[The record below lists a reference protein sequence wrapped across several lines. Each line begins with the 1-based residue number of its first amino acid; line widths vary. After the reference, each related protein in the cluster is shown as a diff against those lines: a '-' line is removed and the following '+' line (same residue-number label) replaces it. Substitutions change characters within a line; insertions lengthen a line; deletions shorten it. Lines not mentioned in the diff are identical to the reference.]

1 MDLSNNIIDIYN
13 GKKHENQKLYDA
25 FNSFI
30 FSNDR
35 RVFAKLLYRYEVFQK
50 IKHLPGDIVELGVFK
65 GSGIATWAKICDLF
79 IPHTNKKV
87 IGFDLF
93 SSSISSNVF
102 SSYKNGHTM
111 SPVIDRTTLCERSI
125 QRVKEQ
131 LLQANISDDKYI
143 LIEGDVCFTTKEFVK
158 NNPGFRISLLY
169 LDLDLDEPTYQSLVN
184 LWDRV
189 VPGGYI
195 IFDEYDYHIFDE
207 SNAVDRFLRDYNLKY
222 KVLSTNI
229 YAPSA
234 YIIKE

>member
-1 MDLSNNIIDIYN
+1 MDISNNIDIYN
-13 GKKHENQKLYDA
+13 GNKHENQSFYDA
-25 FNSFI
+25 FNQFI

-35 RVFAKLLYRYEVFQK
+35 RVFAKLLYRHEVFQK
-50 IKHLPGDIVELGVFK
+50 IKHLPGDIVEVGVFK
-65 GSGIATWAKICDLF
+65 GSGIATWAKLYDLY

-93 SSSISSNVF
+93 SSNTSPSFF

-111 SPVIDRTTLCERSI
+111 IPVINRIPIDERSI
-125 QRVKEQ
+125 KSVKER
-131 LLQANISDDKYI
+131 LFQANISDTKYI
-143 LIEGDVCFTTKEFVK
+143 LIEGDVCYTTREFVEQ
-158 NNPGFRISLLY
+158 NPGFRISLLY
-169 LDLDLDEPTYQSLVN
+169 HDLDLDEPTYESLVN

-195 IFDEYDYHIFDE
+195 IFDEYDYHVFDE
-207 SNAVDRFLRDYNLKY
+207 SNAVDRFLKDKNIKY

-229 YAPSA
+229 YTPSA